1 MQDVAVEL
9 FQLLVQAGA
18 VPGDDFSCDG
28 ANRVY
33 RLNERCL
40 HLLQHAYPEVD
51 WFDLVDIQQQSSDA
65 MISALHE
72 RLGVPFVDN
81 LIARMEQRLQR
92 LPEAQA
98 AWYVRHILSGVEY
111 CTGLA
116 LFPVLSERLP
126 LMAKAKLEWLLR
138 QDDGQPGDEWIA
150 DLVLAAGGCPR
161 DLRHTGHGLGLTEQ
175 GLQRLQLVW
184 AGDCEVTLL
193 PPKQP

>member
-1 MQDVAVEL
+1 MQDVAIEL

-33 RLNERCL
+33 RLNQRCL
-40 HLLQHAYPEVD
+40 HLLQQAYPEID
-51 WFDLVDIQQQSSDA
+51 WLDIMDIQEQSWQEIIA
-65 MISALHE
+65 ALHE

-98 AWYVRHILSGVEY
+98 AWYVRQILTGVEY
-111 CTGLA
+111 RTGLA
-116 LFPVLSERLP
+116 LFPVLSDRLS
-126 LMAKAKLEWLLR
+126 LMDKARLEWVLR
-138 QDDGQPGDEWIA
+138 QENGQPGDEWIA

-161 DLRHTGHGLGLTEQ
+161 DLYHMGDGLGLTEQ
-175 GLQRLQLVW
+175 GLHRLESVW

-193 PPKQP
+193 PPQG